1 MIWQKYGSGLMF
13 GAVGERALGAAV
25 IAVQFG
31 IAGSAVAQGVPPV
44 EEIVEKTNCV
54 AYYAG
59 QDGRAQVSMTI
70 TDKQGR
76 TRSRRMSILRRDAP
90 SGEQGQS
97 ACRNQKYYVYF
108 HRPTDVRGTVLTVWK
123 HSGQDD
129 DRWLYLPALDLVNR
143 IAAGDKRTSFVGS
156 HFFYED
162 ISGRNIAD
170 DEHELVESSA
180 NYYVVKGRPAD
191 PGSVEF
197 KHYVIWIH
205 RGTFLPV
212 KVEFFDAQDRL
223 YRVYQATKVE
233 TVQGLP
239 TVVESRMEDRV
250 NGGSTTLKFSR
261 VRYDLGIGDEI
272 FDERFLRNPPRD
284 LLR

>member
-1 MIWQKYGSGLMF
+1 MSGVFGVRMF
-13 GAVGERALGAAV
+13 GAAAAAALLVMADG
-25 IAVQFG
+25 
-31 IAGSAVAQGVPPV
+31 AVAQDAPPV
-44 EEIVEKTNCV
+44 GEIVEKTNCV

-70 TDKQGR
+70 TDGQGR
-76 TRSRRMSILRRDAP
+76 TRSRRMTILRRDAS
-90 SGEQGQS
+90 SGEGEPS

-123 HSGQDD
+123 HSGKDD

-162 ISGRNIAD
+162 ISGRNITQ
-170 DEHELVESSA
+170 DEHELVEASA
-180 NYYVVKGRPAD
+180 NYYVLKGRPAD
-191 PGSVEF
+191 PDSVEF

-205 RGTFLPV
+205 RGTFVPV
-212 KVEFFDAQDRL
+212 KAEFFDAQDHL

-250 NGGSTTLKFSR
+250 SGGNTTLRFSR
-261 VRYDLGIGDEI
+261 VQYDLGIDDEI

>member
-1 MIWQKYGSGLMF
+1 MLN
-13 GAVGERALGAAV
+13 VVRAR
-25 IAVQFG
+25 I
-31 IAGSAVAQGVPPV
+31 SAVAAIAALLSVSGPLSAQETPPV
-44 EEIVEKTNCV
+44 KEIVEKTNCV

-70 TDKQGR
+70 TDEQGR
-76 TRSRRMSILRRDAP
+76 TRARRMSILRRDAS
-90 SGEQGQS
+90 SGAEEKSG
-97 ACRNQKYYVYF
+97 CRNQKYYVYF
-108 HRPTDVRGTVLTVWK
+108 HRPTDVKDTVFTVWK
-123 HSGQDD
+123 HSEQDD

-162 ISGRNIAD
+162 ISGRNITE
-170 DEHELVESSA
+170 DEHELVETSA
-180 NYYVVKGRPAD
+180 NYYVLKGKPAD
-191 PGSVEF
+191 PDTVEF

-205 RGTFLPV
+205 RGTFIPV
-212 KVEFFDAQDRL
+212 KVEFFDAQDRK

-233 TVQGLP
+233 TVQGFP
-239 TVVESRMEDRV
+239 TVIESKMDDLVR
-250 NGGSTTLKFSR
+250 GGHTTLKFSR
-261 VRYDLGIGDEI
+261 VQYDVGINDEI

>member
-1 MIWQKYGSGLMF
+1 MSGVVGGRVF
-13 GAVGERALGAAV
+13 GAAA
-25 IAVQFG
+25 IAVQFV
-31 IAGSAVAQGVPPV
+31 IAGAAVAQDVPPV
-44 EEIVEKTNCV
+44 GDIVEKTNCV

-70 TDKQGR
+70 TDEQGR
-76 TRSRRMSILRRDAP
+76 TRSRRMTILRRDAS
-90 SGEQGQS
+90 SGEPEPS

-123 HSGQDD
+123 QSGQDD

-162 ISGRNIAD
+162 ISGRNITE
-170 DEHELVESSA
+170 DEHELVEASA
-180 NYYVVKGRPAD
+180 NYYVLKGRPAD

-205 RGTFLPV
+205 RGTFVPV

-250 NGGSTTLKFSR
+250 RGGNTTLKFSR
-261 VRYDLGIGDEI
+261 VQYDLGIGDEI

>member
-1 MIWQKYGSGLMF
+1 MSGVVGKRMF
-13 GAVGERALGAAV
+13 GILAITANLMT
-25 IAVQFG
+25 
-31 IAGSAVAQGVPPV
+31 AGTAVAQGVPPV
-44 EEIVEKTNCV
+44 EDIVERTNCV

-59 QDGRAQVSMTI
+59 RDGRAQVSMTI
-70 TDKQGR
+70 TDHQGR
-76 TRSRRMSILRRDAP
+76 TRSRRMTILRRDATA
-90 SGEQGQS
+90 GEEEPS

-108 HRPTDVRGTVLTVWK
+108 HRPTDVRGTVFTVWK
-123 HSGQDD
+123 HSGKDD

-143 IAAGDKRTSFVGS
+143 IAAGDRRTSFVGS

-162 ISGRNIAD
+162 ISGRNIAE
-170 DEHELVESSA
+170 DEHELVEASA
-180 NYYVVKGRPAD
+180 NYFVLKGRPAD
-191 PGSVEF
+191 PDSVEF

-205 RGTFLPV
+205 RGTFVPV
-212 KVEFFDAQDRL
+212 KVEFFDAQDRM

-239 TVVESRMEDRV
+239 TVVESKMEDLVR
-250 NGGSTTLKFSR
+250 GGNTTLKFSR
-261 VRYDLGIGDEI
+261 VQYDLDIGDEI

>member
-1 MIWQKYGSGLMF
+1 MSGV
-13 GAVGERALGAAV
+13 VGGRVFGAAV
-25 IAVQFG
+25 IAVQFV
-31 IAGSAVAQGVPPV
+31 IAGAAVAQDVPPV
-44 EEIVEKTNCV
+44 GDIVEKTNCV

-59 QDGRAQVSMTI
+59 HDGRAQVSMTI
-70 TDKQGR
+70 TDGQGR
-76 TRSRRMSILRRDAP
+76 PRSRRMTILRRDGS
-90 SGEQGQS
+90 SGEPEPT

-123 HSGQDD
+123 QSGQDD

-162 ISGRNIAD
+162 ISGRNITE
-170 DEHELVESSA
+170 DEHELVEAGA

-191 PGSVEF
+191 PRSVEF

-205 RGTFLPV
+205 RGTFVPV

-239 TVVESRMEDRV
+239 TVVESKMEDRV
-250 NGGSTTLKFSR
+250 GGGSTTLKFSR
-261 VRYDLGIGDEI
+261 VQYDLGIGDEI